1 MPTSDLIRYI
11 FLIIGGL
18 GLFLFGMKMMADG
31 LEIMAGNR
39 MRTIVERATQN
50 RFLGI
55 ATGAI
60 VTIFIQSSTATS
72 VMTVGFINAGL
83 MSLTQAISII
93 MGAHIGTTFTAH
105 IFAFRMDTFAPLFIF
120 IGLIFYLFVKKKNIK
135 NIGSILLGVG
145 ILFFG
150 LSVMGGPL
158 NTFAKLPAFEAI
170 LTTFENP
177 FLAILSGFIFTAII
191 QSSTAATGILIAIF
205 HGGVGLNFTTAAYL
219 IMGISIGT
227 TVTALIA
234 SLAGRRESKRLA
246 IANTVYVLLGC
257 IIIGLLLH
265 FFPGILTWIQST
277 WHDGARQIAMF
288 YTLFKG
294 ALTLL
299 FLPFVGLLAK
309 LMYIIMPKRSKT
321 SESKQLLYI
330 KSVEDQSHR
339 VIIEQS
345 FNELARMGQMA
356 RDNLELSLDSLYTG
370 DEKKAD
376 MVFEA
381 ESTINFLGLQITS
394 LISEMQ
400 NVKSGEEMKMLSALM
415 YISTDLERIGDHAE
429 NIAEFNLYTKDHEMR
444 LSQAAIDELRF
455 LSNKVVEI
463 VSATVSLF
471 DKHSTECI
479 TKIYDLEKIIDK
491 LSKEY
496 TENHIQRLKTETF
509 DPRGGVVFINMITNL
524 ERCADHANNIAFYF
538 ADGHILSE

>member
-1 MPTSDLIRYI
+1 
-11 FLIIGGL
+11 
-18 GLFLFGMKMMADG
+18 MKMMADG
-31 LEIMAGNR
+31 LEMIAGNR
-39 MRTIVERATQN
+39 MRTIVESTTKN

-60 VTIFIQSSTATS
+60 VTIIIQSSTATS
-72 VMTVGFINAGL
+72 VMAVGFINAGL
-83 MSLTQAISII
+83 MSLAQAISII

-105 IFAFRMDTFAPLFIF
+105 IFAFRIGTVAPLFIF
-120 IGLIFYLFVKKKNIK
+120 IGLVLYLFVKKKTLK
-135 NIGSILLGVG
+135 HLGYIVLGIG

-158 NTFAKLPAFEAI
+158 NTFAKLPGFEAI

-191 QSSTAATGILIAIF
+191 QSSTAATGILIALF
-205 HGGVGLNFTTAAYL
+205 RGGVDLSFTTAAYL

-246 IANTVYVLLGC
+246 IANTLYVCIGC
-257 IIIGLLLH
+257 IIVGLLIH
-265 FFPGILTWIQST
+265 FFPGILLWIQNT
-277 WHDGARQIAMF
+277 WHDIARQIAMF

-309 LMYIIMPKRSKT
+309 LMYIIMPKRIASD
-321 SESKQLLYI
+321 SKQLLYI
-330 KSVEDQSHR
+330 KNVEDRSHSM
-339 VIIEQS
+339 VIEQS
-345 FNELARMGQMA
+345 FKELTRMGHMA
-356 RDNLELSLDSLYTG
+356 SDNFQLALDWLYTG
-370 DEKKAD
+370 DEKKASQ
-376 MVFEA
+376 VFET

-400 NVKSGEEMKMLSALM
+400 DVKSGAEMKTLSALM
-415 YISTDLERIGDHAE
+415 YIATDIERIGDHAE
-429 NIAEFNLYTKDHEMR
+429 NIAEFNLYNKDHEMR
-444 LSQAAIDELRF
+444 LSRTALDELQS
-455 LSNKVVEI
+455 LSHMVAEI
-463 VSATVSLF
+463 VSETMALF
-471 DKHSTECI
+471 EDHSQERV
-479 TKIYDLEKIIDK
+479 KRVYDLEKVIDR

-496 TENHIQRLKTETF
+496 TENHIQRLKSENF
-509 DPRGGVVFINMITNL
+509 DPRGGVIFVNMITNL

-538 ADGHILSE
+538 SEGHILSE